1 MPRSDEAAKQ
11 ARVDGG
17 GAASDGG
24 APLPAE
30 VGAAEGAAPS
40 SESAPA
46 PSSAEPAAAAAEQP
60 QPAAAAE
67 EQLQPVEQPA
77 GGGAGAES
85 APSDSMDVA
94 TSSETQP
101 VDEPAAA
108 AAGPSD
114 TDAAAEA
121 AASASL
127 AAAAAPAAAAAEQ
140 LASTTSAQPAGSME
154 PMEKPAAVAMLLQV
168 DTLLKKELAF
178 LRATEEKFGTLGGAN
193 GGKPTGARKPR
204 AQSRSAALVEPLS
217 MEYGGGASLDSN
229 FRSPRT
235 PKPNSRWTQPTA
247 TQGVSVALKP
257 FVTVLDR
264 MMKHRDAAA
273 FVLPV
278 EQLWSM
284 EMLPGYHDVVK
295 QPMDLST
302 IKTKLN
308 EGMYGENPEAFAAD
322 VRLVWKNCMTYNNPD
337 TDFHHTADRMRLLF
351 EQAYVAASQKSMQA
365 VEKERQA
372 HMKRESSAAA
382 AREPKQKRQ
391 SQAKPKQS
399 RASKPKEKKKKSKS
413 SKKDRG
419 GNSSFDAVQMMNDNL
434 QRVLSRMEGG
444 GRSEPKE
451 DKVPSRTMELW
462 EKERLVKMMDKLEP
476 DKFGT
481 ALSIIKQSHRVNLEE
496 VDSDE
501 EVTIDIDTLDSKT
514 LWKLHKYVEDNIPKK
529 RPAKK
534 KMSAQEKQRQDRNK
548 IEQRAQKLND
558 ELSQLQGNLAAAA
571 AGSDDSS
578 SSSSSSD
585 SDSD

>member
-1 MPRSDEAAKQ
+1 MGYPSEVAYAAVK
-11 ARVDGG
+11 ATHALSVD
-17 GAASDGG
+17 AAV
-24 APLPAE
+24 E
-30 VGAAEGAAPS
+30 HIQQ
-40 SESAPA
+40 SES
-46 PSSAEPAAAAAEQP
+46 
-60 QPAAAAE
+60 
-67 EQLQPVEQPA
+67 PV
-77 GGGAGAES
+77 
-85 APSDSMDVA
+85 
-94 TSSETQP
+94 
-101 VDEPAAA
+101 
-108 AAGPSD
+108 
-114 TDAAAEA
+114 
-121 AASASL
+121 AS
-127 AAAAAPAAAAAEQ
+127 
-140 LASTTSAQPAGSME
+140 
-154 PMEKPAAVAMLLQV
+154 K
-168 DTLLKKELAF
+168 
-178 LRATEEKFGTLGGAN
+178 RAAN
-193 GGKPTGARKPR
+193 GSERP
-204 AQSRSAALVEPLS
+204 S
-217 MEYGGGASLDSN
+217 
-229 FRSPRT
+229 
-235 PKPNSRWTQPTA
+235 TQKK
-247 TQGVSVALKP
+247 QKRGVSTALKP
-257 FVTVLDR
+257 FVKVLDR

-295 QPMDLST
+295 RPMDLGT

-308 EGMYGENPEAFAAD
+308 EGLYGENPEAFASD

-351 EQAYVAASQKSMQA
+351 DQAYNAASEKSMQA
-365 VEKERQA
+365 VEKERLAQQR
-372 HMKRESSAAA
+372 KEAAA
-382 AREPKQKRQ
+382 EPKMKKQ
-391 SQAKPKQS
+391 SQSKPKQS

-419 GNSSFDAVQMMNDNL
+419 NNSSFDAVQMMNDNL

-451 DKVPSRTMELW
+451 EKVPSRTMELW

-534 KMSAQEKQRQDRNK
+534 KMSAQEKQRMDRDK
-548 IEQRAQKLND
+548 IEQRAQRLND

-571 AGSDDSS
+571 QGSDDSSS